1 MCPGRWL
8 AYDSIWL
15 SIACILSVYS
25 IERAI
30 DENGREIV
38 PEVAYT
44 SSLLR
49 YALEATSA
57 GYPIYKY
64 E

>member
-1 MCPGRWL
+1 M
-8 AYDSIWL
+8 YDSIWL

-30 DENGREIV
+30 DENGLEIV

-44 SSLLR
+44 SSMLR
-49 YALEATSA
+49 
-57 GYPIYKY
+57 
-64 E
+64 